1 MPTAA
6 QGDITGGE
14 VPAGPTSPFA
24 PAPGAA
30 PLSRMIAAQARLETR
45 TLLRNGEQLLL
56 TLIIP
61 LLLLA
66 AFSLEPLVNFGA
78 GLSRIDFLTPG
89 IIALAVMSTAF
100 TSQAI
105 ATGFERRYGV
115 LKRLGATPLSRGG
128 LIAAKTT
135 TVIAVELLQALL
147 ILAVAL
153 AIGWR
158 PDASPAA
165 ILVAPLHVMVGA
177 QAWLELRTLLRNG
190 EQLVL
195 TLIIP
200 VLLIAAFSQEDL
212 VSYGPGSRIDFLAP
226 GILALA
232 VMSTAFTSQ
241 AIATGF
247 ERRYGVLKR
256 LGATPLSRRGLIAAK
271 TLTVLA
277 VEVLQSA
284 LIVVVA
290 LALGWNPRGGAAA
303 AVWSVVLMVV
313 GTAAFSGL
321 ALLLAG
327 TLRAEATLAA
337 ANLIYLVMLGIGGV
351 VFPLTKFPAGAR
363 PLLRLL
369 PSGALSDGLRS
380 MLQLGGGLPARDL
393 LVLAVW
399 AVVGIGFAVRTFR
412 WE

>member
-1 MPTAA
+1 MTE
-6 QGDITGGE
+6 TGQAW
-14 VPAGPTSPFA
+14 PR

-30 PLSRMIAAQARLETR
+30 PL
-45 TLLRNGEQLLL
+45 
-56 TLIIP
+56 P
-61 LLLLA
+61 
-66 AFSLEPLVNFGA
+66 
-78 GLSRIDFLTPG
+78 
-89 IIALAVMSTAF
+89 
-100 TSQAI
+100 
-105 ATGFERRYGV
+105 
-115 LKRLGATPLSRGG
+115 
-128 LIAAKTT
+128 
-135 TVIAVELLQALL
+135 
-147 ILAVAL
+147 
-153 AIGWR
+153 
-158 PDASPAA
+158 
-165 ILVAPLHVMVGA
+165 VMVGA
-177 QAWLELRTLLRNG
+177 QAGLELRTLLRNG

-195 TLIIP
+195 ILIIP
-200 VLLIAAFSQEDL
+200 VLLIAAFSQENL
-212 VSYGPGSRIDFLAP
+212 VSYGRGVSRIDFLAP

-271 TLTVLA
+271 TVTVLA
-277 VEVLQSA
+277 VEVLQAA

-290 LALGWNPRGGAAA
+290 LALGWNPHGGAAA
-303 AVWSVVLMVV
+303 AAWSVVLMVV

-321 ALLLAG
+321 ALLMAG

-363 PLLRLL
+363 PALKLL
-369 PSGALSDGLRS
+369 PADALSDGLRS
-380 MLQLGGGLPARDL
+380 MLQLGGGPPLRDL

-399 AVVGIGFAVRTFR
+399 AAAGIAITARTFR